1 MSKNQ
6 NPQENQAAEVIATTG
21 SWLENNKKQ
30 VITIVSAI
38 VLVVGGYLAYTHLYQ
53 NPREEK
59 AQTLFTEG
67 LQYVQQGDSLS
78 LTIAINGEGTFPGY
92 AKIAD
97 EFSGTEGAN
106 LANLQVGACY
116 AKLGKYEEA
125 IPYLEAFNPGDDQ
138 SVSAMGLFALAQCYA
153 EVNNIDKAI
162 STFQE
167 AAEQADNSALSPM
180 CLLEAG
186 RLLESQDKKAEALKI
201 YETINSDYPTSTL
214 SSGSPAEIEKYIER
228 AKK

>member
-21 SWLENNKKQ
+21 SWLEANKKQ
-30 VITIVSAI
+30 VLTIVSAI

-78 LTIAINGEGTFPGY
+78 LSIAINGEGTFPGY

-106 LANLQVGACY
+106 LANLQAGACY
-116 AKLGKYEEA
+116 AKLDKYAEA
-125 IPYLEAFNPGDDQ
+125 IPYLEAFTPGDDQ

-153 EVNNIDKAI
+153 GVNNIDKAI
-162 STFQE
+162 STFQD
-167 AAEQADNSALSPM
+167 AAEQANNSALSPM

-186 RLLESQDKKAEALKI
+186 KLLETQDKKAEALKI
-201 YETINSDYPTSTL
+201 YETIKSEYPTSTL
-214 SSGSPAEIEKYIER
+214 SLGSPAEIEKYIER